1 MELASIQN
9 LTFTYPEQE
18 IPALRDV
25 SLTLRPG
32 DFAVLAGP
40 SGCGKSTLLRQLKT
54 VLAPHG
60 NRTGSI
66 TLDGHPLDNIPAR
79 EQACL
84 RARSGRFLFW

>member
-18 IPALRDV
+18 TAVLSDV

-60 NRTGSI
+60 QRVCAYPVSFFNSSA
-66 TLDGHPLDNIPAR
+66 NFF
-79 EQACL
+79 
-84 RARSGRFLFW
+84 SK

>member
-18 IPALRDV
+18 VSVLRDI

-40 SGCGKSTLLRQLKT
+40 SGSGKSTL
-54 VLAPHG
+54 
-60 NRTGSI
+60 
-66 TLDGHPLDNIPAR
+66 
-79 EQACL
+79 
-84 RARSGRFLFW
+84 